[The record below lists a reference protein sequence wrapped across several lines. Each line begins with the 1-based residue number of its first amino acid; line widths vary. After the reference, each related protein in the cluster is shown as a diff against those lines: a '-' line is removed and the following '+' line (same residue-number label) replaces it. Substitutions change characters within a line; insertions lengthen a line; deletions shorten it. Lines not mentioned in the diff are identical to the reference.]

1 MQIEK
6 RLIACSILALAIG
19 IAVIVPLA
27 FFMNAKAETFDYPWF
42 NVSVP
47 YAYFKANSTSH
58 SYQTT
63 SAIALNCTVN
73 ADAIRQHADARVE
86 YFEFQIYSDQGQ
98 ISNVTYFLATNSS
111 KVEDPISMFAFSRE
125 NWFNST
131 AGGGGYFVTNLTAP
145 LPLMRTGQ
153 ATSYYVDKDDW
164 INTHFGETITQIES
178 ANVIYLDVRRLGYVT
193 FDGNNTI
200 VTLADN
206 QVIQHLELTKKGDAF
221 TYGEAPGEL
230 MLTAGELPFPEPQY

>member
-19 IAVIVPLA
+19 IAAIAPLV
-27 FFMNAKAETFDYPWF
+27 FFMNAKAETFDDPWF

-47 YAYFKANSTSH
+47 YAYFKINSTSH

-73 ADAIRQHADARVE
+73 ADAIRQHTDARVE
-86 YFEFQIYSDQGQ
+86 YFEFQIYSAQGQ
-98 ISNVTYFLATNSS
+98 IANVIYFLATNSS
-111 KVEDPISMFAFSRE
+111 KVEDPVSMFAFSRE

-131 AGGGGYFVTNLTAP
+131 AGGGGYFVTNFTVP
-145 LPLMRTGQ
+145 LPLMRTGE
-153 ATSYYVDKDDW
+153 AESYYDDDGNW
-164 INTHFGETITQIES
+164 ISTRFGKTLIEVENTNTL
-178 ANVIYLDVRRLGYVT
+178 YLDVRRLGYVT

-206 QVIQHLELTKKGDAF
+206 QAIQHLELVRNGDAF
-221 TYGEAPGEL
+221 TYGDAPGES
-230 MLTAGELPFPEPQY
+230 MLTPGELPFPEPQH